1 MCPSDPEWLY
11 REYDDGPFTCG
22 LCGEMV
28 IEEDGEWLEKDH
40 VARLIDEPNINRVP
54 HERACRFKLNERLRK
69 LERKK

>member
-1 MCPSDPEWLY
+1 
-11 REYDDGPFTCG
+11 
-22 LCGEMV
+22 MV